1 VKHFLRFKIQKSG
14 IASFDFYLSV
24 NKGTD
29 AIIAPTGDGYRLH
42 DSEYPFSLGNG
53 CMQFCCLIRFMKIT
67 CNFNHFAGADR
78 KARTWELTGFVKKW
92 SGIVKAIP
100 GKVLEDVSN
109 E

>member
-1 VKHFLRFKIQKSG
+1 
-14 IASFDFYLSV
+14 
-24 NKGTD
+24 
-29 AIIAPTGDGYRLH
+29 
-42 DSEYPFSLGNG
+42 
-53 CMQFCCLIRFMKIT
+53 MQFCCLIRFMKIT